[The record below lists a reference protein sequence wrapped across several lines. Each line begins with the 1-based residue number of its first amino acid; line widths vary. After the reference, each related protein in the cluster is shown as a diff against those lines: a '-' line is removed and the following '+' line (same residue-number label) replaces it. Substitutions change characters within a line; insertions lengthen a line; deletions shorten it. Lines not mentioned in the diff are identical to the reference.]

1 MLQNGTGV
9 KLSQKQ
15 LMALPQLV
23 SAPSVTQ
30 AAVVVGVSRTTVYRW
45 LNDPAFKYELDRYR
59 QEAAEEAQLTLKGML
74 AQAVNT
80 VSSLLRSDDPRVRLG
95 AARLALTFGFR
106 VLEDDDIKRRLE
118 LLENSIDLW
127 KERHSRAF

>member
-1 MLQNGTGV
+1 MWQNGTGI

-23 SAPSVTQ
+23 SAPSITR

-45 LNDPAFKYELDRYR
+45 LSNPSFKYELDRR
-59 QEAAEEAQLTLKGML
+59 REEAAEEALLALKGML
-74 AQAVNT
+74 LQAVSA
-80 VSSLLRSDDPRVRLG
+80 VAGLLESDDPRVRLG
-95 AARLALTFGFR
+95 AARLALAFGFR
-106 VLEDDDIKRRLE
+106 VLEDNEIKRRLD

-127 KERHSRAF
+127 KERHRRAF